1 MNKEY
6 ERPES
11 QVEPLT
17 MEQVA
22 QISVEVMV
30 IAGYHVPTL
39 VVDGSCQPLIVQL
52 SALAPTPVERAK

>member
-1 MNKEY
+1 
-6 ERPES
+6 
-11 QVEPLT
+11 